1 MPNATRKQ
9 FPEQGQLLALSAC
22 SYQKAEPGT
31 VPELLLLQAMP
42 CTLKPAVPL
51 QNSHP
56 SPGQSCSRTLSSRA
70 TLVFPCATTT
80 RVPVGAGNFCHG
92 QSKDCPTPGSPLPLR
107 GAALPPS
114 CWLRSEVPGLGTSS
128 GTRRSPGS
136 SPAGPDL
143 AEGFWLSQRVS
154 PPENVLGREL
164 EEG

>member
-31 VPELLLLQAMP
+31 VPELLLFDPSSHAVHLEACCP
-42 CTLKPAVPL
+42 PAKFTSLPR
-51 QNSHP
+51 
-56 SPGQSCSRTLSSRA
+56 PGQSCSRTLSSRA

-80 RVPVGAGNFCHG
+80 RIPVGAGNFCHG
-92 QSKDCPTPGSPLPLR
+92 QSKDCPTLGSPLPLR

-136 SPAGPDL
+136 RA
-143 AEGFWLSQRVS
+143 AQQARTWLKA
-154 PPENVLGREL
+154 LG
-164 EEG
+164 